1 MTNYPITALNK
12 VQRLAKRGVYDVETV
27 HAIIDEAPICHVG
40 FVAEGRPFVIPTIH
54 ARMGETIVLHGAP
67 ASRMLKQ
74 GQTGAELC
82 LTFTLL
88 DGLVLARSV
97 FHSSMN
103 YRSAVVFGP
112 GQLIESREEKL
123 AALTAVVEHVM
134 PGRSQEARMPSQKE
148 LDSTTVVAVEI
159 ASASAKVRTG
169 GPGDDEE
176 DYALPVWA
184 GVVPTQFMARSPLPD
199 DRLVAGLIVPAY
211 VTDYIN
217 IHSHKG

>member
-1 MTNYPITALNK
+1 MTDYPITALNK
-12 VQRLAKRGVYDVETV
+12 VQRLAKRGVYDRATV

-54 ARMGETIVLHGAP
+54 ARMDETIVLHGAP

-74 GQTGAELC
+74 GQGAELC

-103 YRSAVVFGP
+103 YRSAVVFGQ
-112 GQLIESREEKL
+112 GRLIEDRDEKY

-134 PGRSQEARMPSQKE
+134 PGRSQDARMPTRKE
-148 LDSTTVVAVEI
+148 MDGTTVIAVEI

-176 DYALPVWA
+176 DYALPIWA
-184 GVVPTQFMARSPLPD
+184 GVVPMQHTATQPLPD
-199 DRLVAGLIVPAY
+199 DRLLDRLSVPAY

-217 IHSHKG
+217 THSYKG